1 MKGLNPH
8 YYEVIAFRVE
18 MKINGV
24 KMGLM
29 F

>member
-1 MKGLNPH
+1 MKDLNPH
-8 YYEVIAFRVE
+8 YYEIIVFRVK

-29 F
+29 S